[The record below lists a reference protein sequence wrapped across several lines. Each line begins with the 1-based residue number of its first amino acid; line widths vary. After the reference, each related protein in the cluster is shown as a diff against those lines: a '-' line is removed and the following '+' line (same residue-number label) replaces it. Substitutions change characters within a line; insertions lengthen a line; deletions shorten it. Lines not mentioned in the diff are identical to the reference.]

1 MKRVIEMLKALR
13 GDKAAI
19 FWAIVRIYIGY
30 EFLMA
35 GWEKITGPEPF
46 SANGFMMGAV
56 KKATGAHPAVQGWYA
71 SFLNHF
77 AIPAHGLFDI
87 LIPYGELLAGIGLI
101 IGCLTTYALLA
112 TAFMNL
118 NFMLAGTTST
128 NPQLYTL
135 AIILLFIGSA
145 SYRWGVD
152 YYLLPKL
159 KGMKKDRSVAS

>member
-1 MKRVIEMLKALR
+1 MLKALR

-19 FWAIVRIYIGY
+19 FWTIVRIYIGY

-46 SANGFMMGAV
+46 SAKGFMMGAI
-56 KKATGAHPAVQGWYA
+56 KKSVGEHPAVQGWYA
-71 SFLNHF
+71 SFLNGF
-77 AIPAHGLFDI
+77 AVPMHGLFDI
-87 LIPYGELLAGIGLI
+87 LIPWGELLAGIGLI
-101 IGCLTTYALLA
+101 IGCFTTIALLA

-118 NFMLAGTTST
+118 NFMLAGSTST

-135 AIILLFIGSA
+135 AIILLFIGAA

-152 YYLLPKL
+152 YYFLPKL
-159 KGMKKDRSVAS
+159 KEMKKGQSVAS